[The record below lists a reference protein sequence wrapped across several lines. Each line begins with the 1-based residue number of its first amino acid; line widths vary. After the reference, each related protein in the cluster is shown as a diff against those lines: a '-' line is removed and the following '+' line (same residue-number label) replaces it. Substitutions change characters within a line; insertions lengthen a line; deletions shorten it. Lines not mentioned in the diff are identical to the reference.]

1 MTDGVAVCA
10 VGFGS
15 VLQFF
20 VGRGLCC
27 RLDALFQATERL
39 ISRND
44 ILFLLILI
52 VKISYRIHLE
62 RVEIS
67 TLIKRRGVKK
77 LDLMKME
84 WTTLTSKD
92 IIVKYNWQKREVMT
106 PFVITI
112 VNYMD

>member
-1 MTDGVAVCA
+1 V
-10 VGFGS
+10 
-15 VLQFF
+15 
-20 VGRGLCC
+20 
-27 RLDALFQATERL
+27 

-62 RVEIS
+62 QVEIS

>member
-1 MTDGVAVCA
+1 MLC
-10 VGFGS
+10 FRRPS
-15 VLQFF
+15 V
-20 VGRGLCC
+20 
-27 RLDALFQATERL
+27 

-62 RVEIS
+62 QVEIS